1 VLAGLGGGAGDAQ
14 TAELQPGS
22 RFVFDLA
29 TWNQGTDD
37 LRGVD
42 AIAVIG
48 NAANG
53 LLLMK
58 SEFGDGVTT
67 LTSGSL
73 GFFGTGRTRIVPYC
87 HTGGLAAFVCVNRSG
102 QLAQLNSPDHQSAKI
117 VRSFLSDTPEW
128 RTIGETPEQNRFLAS
143 GGGLLLRYRDAG
155 DHPLQFE
162 KAASPQVDVSVVDK
176 SLVFT
181 DYVATAQPLAVTL
194 TLANN
199 VTAALS
205 VPLVTGSTRAVTVKP
220 GPLINAIFPSAAA
233 LFPRS
238 VAPGS
243 LISLYG
249 NQLTTSAGNS
259 DVMVAGQATPVSFA
273 GSEQINTL
281 VPDNASGLVKVQVK
295 NTAGEHTVN
304 LLVEPVA
311 PALFAPALNAVT
323 GALVSLQ
330 APLKRGDYA
339 ELFLTG
345 LGATEV
351 RGGLNWAVAMPE
363 VSFGGQPCTV
373 TYAGRAPGF
382 PGLDQINCLISADA
396 QLSDAAPV
404 YVQSRGRVS
413 NVSTLP
419 LR

>member
-1 VLAGLGGGAGDAQ
+1 
-14 TAELQPGS
+14 
-22 RFVFDLA
+22 
-29 TWNQGTDD
+29 
-37 LRGVD
+37 
-42 AIAVIG
+42 
-48 NAANG
+48 
-53 LLLMK
+53 
-58 SEFGDGVTT
+58 
-67 LTSGSL
+67 
-73 GFFGTGRTRIVPYC
+73 
-87 HTGGLAAFVCVNRSG
+87 
-102 QLAQLNSPDHQSAKI
+102 
-117 VRSFLSDTPEW
+117 
-128 RTIGETPEQNRFLAS
+128 
-143 GGGLLLRYRDAG
+143 
-155 DHPLQFE
+155 
-162 KAASPQVDVSVVDK
+162 
-176 SLVFT
+176 
-181 DYVATAQPLAVTL
+181 
-194 TLANN
+194 
-199 VTAALS
+199 
-205 VPLVTGSTRAVTVKP
+205 VKP

-259 DVMVAGQATPVSFA
+259 DVIVAGQAPPVSFA